1 MIYREIIDLDD
12 DLFFRAHGAPD
23 QIIRWHY
30 HPQYELHYIRD
41 TNGIVYIGDHVGKF
55 EPGQLVLVGP
65 NLPHN
70 WVSSLPEGV
79 YCRERSWALVFD
91 PELINT
97 IFATFPCGDNQFKLL
112 AQANRGVQFL
122 GNITHIVALMA
133 EFQHQSGLNR
143 VGTFLRLIYEMSEH
157 HERRLLSSNAVLMEP
172 GNVNTQKI
180 DSIIDYINTH
190 SEKQL
195 TLDAI
200 AEEFSITSSS
210 FSRFFKNKTGENF
223 ITYLNKLRV
232 AKSCLL
238 LQSTELSIKEI
249 AEQVGFSNP
258 SYFTK
263 IFSEQKS
270 ITPKQFRK
278 NWGD

>member
-12 DLFFRAHGAPD
+12 DLFFRSHGAPD

-30 HPQYELHYIRD
+30 HPQYELHYICD
-41 TNGIVYIGDHVGKF
+41 TNGIVYIGDYVGKF

-79 YCRERSWALVFD
+79 HCRERSWALVFG
-91 PELINT
+91 PAFINT
-97 IFATFPCGDNQFKLL
+97 IIATFPCSENISKLL
-112 AQANRGVQFL
+112 AQANRGVQFV
-122 GNITHIVALMA
+122 GNTAHIVSLMA
-133 EFQHQSGLNR
+133 EFQGQSGLSR
-143 VGTFLRLIYEMSEH
+143 IGTFLRLIDQMSEH
-157 HERRLLSSNAVLMEP
+157 GDKQLLSSNAVLMEL

-180 DSIIDYINTH
+180 DSIIDYINGH
-190 SEKQL
+190 SEHQL
-195 TLDAI
+195 TLEVI
-200 AEEFSITSSS
+200 AAKFSITSSS
-210 FSRFFKNKTGENF
+210 FSRYFKNKTGENF

-238 LQSTELSIKEI
+238 LQSTALPIKDI
-249 AEQVGFSNP
+249 AVQVGFTNP

-263 IFSEQKS
+263 IFVDQKGM
-270 ITPKQFRK
+270 TPKQFRK
-278 NWGD
+278 QF